1 MAFIRGE
8 ADIQAGLTALVAAD
22 PALGPIAEVAGPL
35 PLRLSEPGFAG
46 LAHVVVSQLISRAA
60 AEAIW
65 ARMVATGP
73 VTAAAFRDLDEER
86 MRAFGLSRAK
96 AATLRGVAAAVEAG
110 RLDLAGLCRLEADE
124 AMRQLTALSGIG
136 PWSGEIYLMFS
147 AGHAD
152 LFPAGDV
159 ALRKAVAQGLG
170 LPQVPDIKAL
180 YRISERWAPWR
191 SVAARL
197 FWAYYARRMGRDL
210 VPVR

>member
-8 ADIQAGLTALVAAD
+8 ADIHAGLAALVAAD
-22 PALGPIAEVAGPL
+22 PALGPIAEAAGPL
-35 PLRLSEPGFAG
+35 PLRLAEPGFSG

-60 AEAIW
+60 AQAIW
-65 ARMVATGP
+65 ARMIAAGP

-110 RLDLAGLCRLEADE
+110 QLDLAGLCRLEADV
-124 AMRQLTALSGIG
+124 ALRQLTALPGIG
-136 PWSGEIYLMFS
+136 PWSGEIYLMFC

-152 LFPAGDV
+152 LFPAGDM
-159 ALRKAVAQGLG
+159 ALRKAVAQGLC